1 MEFFAEI
8 KNNSIDKDSLKNILS
23 IARLPE
29 LCHSID
35 TVIRDDKDSGVI
47 YCVWGE
53 FTIRREE
60 ICTGVRFS
68 LPHCPNTIAWTIT
81 CDEHSNDI
89 IIHLA
94 MNKKNHDDEFIETI
108 ENFVSGWQIN

>member
-1 MEFFAEI
+1 VEFFAEI
-8 KNNSIDKDSLKNILS
+8 KNNSIDKDRLKNILS

-47 YCVWGE
+47 
-53 FTIRREE
+53 
-60 ICTGVRFS
+60 
-68 LPHCPNTIAWTIT
+68 T
-81 CDEHSNDI
+81 CDEHNNDI

-108 ENFVSGWQIN
+108 ENFVTGWQIN